1 MLKMRPLHMLM
12 RIVSEKGFVDWYVND
27 FMPDHLAEFHQA
39 LSTTSLEDMVR
50 SGRKTAIAYG
60 FSEPDSIFH
69 FVTLMWIVG
78 PNFMDFAGFK
88 EALARKDI
96 DDAGRID
103 ALYSVDRELA
113 AEAMV
118 KADDTAWW
126 RIQP

>member
-1 MLKMRPLHMLM
+1 MLKMRLSQMLM
-12 RIVSEKGFVDWYVND
+12 HIMSEEGFVDWYVNK
-27 FMPDHLAEFHQA
+27 FMPDNLPEFHQN

-50 SGRKTAIAYG
+50 SGRKIAIAHG

-88 EALARKDI
+88 EALEHKDLS
-96 DDAGRID
+96 DAQCID

-113 AEAMV
+113 AEAIV
-118 KADDTAWW
+118 NADDTAWW
-126 RIQP
+126 RIQS

>member
-1 MLKMRPLHMLM
+1 MLKMRPIHMLM
-12 RIVSEKGFVDWYVND
+12 RIVSENGFVDWYVNK
-27 FMPDHLAEFHQA
+27 FMPDNLPEFHQA

-78 PNFMDFAGFK
+78 PNFMDFSGFK
-88 EALARKDI
+88 EALENKDL

-103 ALYSVDRELA
+103 ALYNVDSELS
-113 AEAMV
+113 AEAIIN
-118 KADDTAWW
+118 ADDTAWW
-126 RIQP
+126 RIHP